1 MTQDRILE
9 LTALKIGGAATAEE
23 LSELQALLQQYP
35 QYRYLLE
42 VVNKLST
49 NKQHLE
55 KMKREEDLV
64 KHGWDQL
71 QQKLNV
77 TSKVTIEEPVPKQ
90 PRIILFRKNLLR
102 VAAVLVPALVVFL
115 FLLKY
120 NRTPQPAQVT
130 FHEVNI
136 QRGRTSTVTLPDGSI
151 VWLNAG
157 SKLTYPDDFL
167 TRSERAV
174 MLEGEGYFDVVKDKV
189 HPFLVHTSTITVK
202 VLGTK
207 FNVRAYAQSENIET
221 TLFSGKVEVSLN
233 SEPGKNIL
241 LSPHEKLI
249 VPKQLQKEVAD
260 KISDK
265 ETTVKYQVSTL
276 PKNASDTTSALEVV
290 WMKNKLVFNNESFE
304 AIGAMMERWYN
315 VRIVFLN
322 AGLKKEVLSGTI
334 ERETLDQAL
343 QLLQMT
349 TKFHYTINKNEVF
362 ITN

>member
-1 MTQDRILE
+1 MIQDRILE
-9 LTALKIGGAATAEE
+9 LTALKIGGAATEE
-23 LSELQALLQQYP
+23 EVSELQALLHQYP

-49 NKQHLE
+49 NTQHLE
-55 KMKREEDLV
+55 KMEKAEDLV

-77 TSKVTIEEPVPKQ
+77 FPEVTVEDTVQKQ
-90 PRIILFRKNLLR
+90 PPVILFRRTLLR
-102 VAAVLVPALVVFL
+102 IAAVLIPAMVVFL
-115 FLLKY
+115 FLFKF
-120 NRTPQPAQVT
+120 NKTQPPAQVT

-136 QRGRTSTVTLPDGSI
+136 QRGRTSTVTLPDGST

-157 SKLTYPDDFL
+157 SKLTYRDDFL
-167 TRSERAV
+167 THNERTV
-174 MLEGEGYFDVVKDKV
+174 TLEGEGYFDVVKDKA
-189 HPFLVHTSTITVK
+189 HPFLVHTSIITVK

-207 FNVRAYAQSENIET
+207 FNLRAYAQSENIET

-241 LSPHEKLI
+241 LSPYEKLI
-249 VPKQLQKEVAD
+249 VPKQLQKEMAD
-260 KISDK
+260 KIAPK

-276 PKNASDTTSALEVV
+276 PKNASDTASALEVV
-290 WMKNKLVFNNESFE
+290 WMRNKLVFNNESFE
-304 AIGAMMERWYN
+304 AIGAMLERWYN

-322 AGLKKEVLSGTI
+322 DALKTEVLSGTI

-349 TKFHYTINKNEVF
+349 TKFHYVINKNEVV